1 MCQTSLP
8 SDYHVVCK
16 MINDEIPCTVI
27 YSKPY
32 DHGTLYAMILK
43 ERTSHRKLSV
53 DLDEVDKGMRVASA
67 PERTRFRSIFMDP
80 FNGKVKTFQKGEHA
94 GDPLYNVIFESKNPG
109 GGRELVSRSG
119 VDIWHPLD
127 LIQEN
132 APDEYDN
139 EETEELAKKG
149 GPCASGT
156 GSKKRS
162 SSSTESGAKRTKM
175 AGASFMEDDDVYSV
189 ARKQKESDA
198 EAKKVQAE
206 LVKAKADIG
215 SLRSEVEKY
224 KAKATSDDDKI
235 KTLLRE
241 KEEYKAKADAA
252 DARQGSHSRELSKS
266 KAETARVEA
275 ELTGLKQEMETLKAG
290 QVVVSGG
297 GAGDD
302 VALMREFER
311 LKAFEREYNGE
322 QLGVMQDNALLRGEV
337 IVFCLT
343 IVFMCVDLT

>member
-1 MCQTSLP
+1 MKGGQTVHPDLP
-8 SDYHVVCK
+8 V
-16 MINDEIPCTVI
+16 P
-27 YSKPY
+27 
-32 DHGTLYAMILK
+32 
-43 ERTSHRKLSV
+43 
-53 DLDEVDKGMRVASA
+53 VASSSD
-67 PERTRFRSIFMDP
+67 R
-80 FNGKVKTFQKGEHA
+80 G
-94 GDPLYNVIFESKNPG
+94 
-109 GGRELVSRSG
+109 
-119 VDIWHPLD
+119 
-127 LIQEN
+127 
-132 APDEYDN
+132 
-139 EETEELAKKG
+139 
-149 GPCASGT
+149 
-156 GSKKRS
+156 KKRS
-162 SSSTESGAKRTKM
+162 SSSAESGAKRTKM

-290 QVVVSGG
+290 QVVVAGG

-302 VALMREFER
+302 DSREELER
-311 LKAFEREYNGE
+311 LRVEN
-322 QLGVMQDNALLRGEV
+322 
-337 IVFCLT
+337 
-343 IVFMCVDLT
+343 VDLRDFKQRYEGEYEGLHATGLKLQDEVSMCGFVVVVQPLIG